1 MRCLGVLAG
10 VGEEMLSHRLLK
22 GHARVGAAL
31 ATADLRLLEG
41 SFFVQTGLYHIVI
54 NSHFFFL
61 LELFFALHGCIATWV
76 CIVHDARPNVL
87 SALARGMHDFLI
99 YLITQR
105 LPCRLSIMTDFLP
118 CRYESDVAIA
128 L

>member
-1 MRCLGVLAG
+1 MRCWRVVTG

-54 NSHFFFL
+54 NPNYFIM
-61 LELFFALHGCIATWV
+61 LE
-76 CIVHDARPNVL
+76 
-87 SALARGMHDFLI
+87 
-99 YLITQR
+99 
-105 LPCRLSIMTDFLP
+105 
-118 CRYESDVAIA
+118 
-128 L
+128 